1 LLSIIGGEMEL
12 KIQSDRLYFIDNIRV
27 WIIMLVV
34 AHHAGQAFGP
44 TGGFW
49 LLYNT
54 EQVRMLDA
62 FFYVNASFMMGLLFL
77 ISGYFSA
84 SSYDRKGAGRFF
96 KDRLRRIGIPL
107 LFFALVVNLRIS
119 YGAAETQLTF
129 LQYAIRPHIWEWR
142 IVYAHLWFLGHL
154 LVYAFGYAIIRL
166 IFSHDTSKKPGKAP
180 APGHW
185 GILIYVIALG
195 IVTSLVHARFSLDE
209 WVVLLVPW
217 EVVHVPQYLSL
228 FVLGIFAFRH
238 DWFHKLPDKTG
249 MVWLWIGIAAA
260 GSVYAFT
267 ALRLERF
274 LHSVTS
280 TGGEILFSLIWNI
293 REAFIATGLS
303 VGLITWFRKRFNR
316 QGRLMAAMSADSYF
330 VYIIHIYLVLLL
342 QKVVISFNMPA
353 FIKFVLVTVF
363 GVIICFS
370 ISHLVKMLPFTKRI
384 L

>member
-1 LLSIIGGEMEL
+1 MEI
-12 KIQSDRLYFIDNIRV
+12 KKQSERLYFIDNIRV
-27 WIIMLVV
+27 WVIMLVV

-49 LLYNT
+49 FFFNT

-62 FFYVNASFMMGLLFL
+62 FFYVNASFFMGLLFL

-84 SSYDRKGAGRFF
+84 SSYDRKGAGQFL

-119 YGAAETQLTF
+119 YSVAETQLTF
-129 LQYAIRPHIWEWR
+129 LQYVIRPHIWEWR

-154 LVYAFGYAIIRL
+154 LVYAFGYAMIRL
-166 IFSHDTSKKPGKAP
+166 IFPRDLSKTIGKAP
-180 APGHW
+180 VPGHW
-185 GILIYVIALG
+185 AIMIYVIALG
-195 IVTSLVHARFSLDE
+195 VVSSFVRAWFPQDR

-217 EVVHVPQYLSL
+217 EVAHVPQYLSL

-238 DWFHKLPDKTG
+238 DWLRKLPDRTG
-249 MVWLWIGIAAA
+249 MIWLWIGAAAA

-267 ALRLERF
+267 AFRLKGLLPSF
-274 LHSVTS
+274 TS
-280 TGGEILFSLIWNI
+280 RGVEVLFHFIFNI
-293 REAFIATGLS
+293 REAFIAIGLS
-303 VGLITWFRKRFNR
+303 VGLLTWFRKRFNR

-330 VYIIHIYLVLLL
+330 VYIIHVYLVLLL
-342 QKVVISFNMPA
+342 QKVIIEFDMPA

-363 GVIICFS
+363 GVIICFL